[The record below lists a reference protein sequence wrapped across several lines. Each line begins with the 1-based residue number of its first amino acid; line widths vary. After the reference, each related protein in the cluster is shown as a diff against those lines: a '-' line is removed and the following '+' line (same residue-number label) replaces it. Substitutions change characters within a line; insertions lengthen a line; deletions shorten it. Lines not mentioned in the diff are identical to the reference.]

1 MRTIWVFA
9 ALGSL
14 AACSPQVPNSAAGV
28 GFDNY
33 DQARQQRDVQL
44 TGADPV
50 ATAALPPAGTI
61 SDEPLD
67 ATNLAASTKAVL
79 AQTDANGVVQASPTN
94 PTPVQLENPG
104 ISDENDF
111 SAVGERRS
119 IQRDAQRREQIKA
132 QYQVIQPTE
141 LPQRRSSSGPNI
153 VSYALQTSNPM
164 GQRLYRRVGVAAQ
177 SRFQRNCG
185 KYGSPDL
192 AQTVF
197 LGRGG
202 PQKDRLG
209 LDPDGDGY
217 ACHWDPRPFRKA
229 RG

>member
-9 ALGSL
+9 ALGAL
-14 AACSPQVPNSAAGV
+14 AACSPGVPDSAAGV

-33 DQARQQRDVQL
+33 DQAKRQRDVQL
-44 TGADPV
+44 SGAEPV
-50 ATAALPPAGTI
+50 ATVALPPAGAI

-67 ATNLAASTKAVL
+67 ATNLAASTQAVL
-79 AQTDANGVVQASPTN
+79 AQTDTSGHVQASPTN
-94 PTPVQLENPG
+94 PKPVQLENPG
-104 ISDENDF
+104 ISDEDDF

-119 IQRDAQRREQIKA
+119 IQTDAQRREQIKA
-132 QYQVIQPTE
+132 QYQVIQPTA

-164 GQRLYRRVGVAAQ
+164 GQRLYRRIGVAAQ
-177 SRFQRNCG
+177 SRFQRNCN

-192 AQTVF
+192 AQTDF
-197 LGRGG
+197 LNRGG
-202 PQKDRLG
+202 PKKDRLG

-217 ACHWDPRPFRKA
+217 ACSWDPRPFRKA